1 MSNAAPRSGE
11 PPTIEGD
18 AAGERSRALMER
30 ARTLLPGGVSSPVRA
45 YRAVGG
51 EPLVIE
57 SGAGALITDVDG
69 REYVDYVCSWG
80 PLILGHAH
88 PAVVE
93 AVREAAGRGTSF
105 GAPSEPEIALAERIV
120 DAVPS
125 VEMVRFVNSG
135 TEATMSA
142 IRLARA
148 ATGRDLLLK
157 FEGCYHGH
165 ADGLLASAG
174 SGIAT
179 LGLPDSP
186 GVPAAAAAQTLVVPY
201 NDLAATEAALA
212 AHAGRVAC
220 VIVEPV
226 AANMG
231 VVPPAPEFLA
241 GLRAACDRAGALLL
255 FDEVITGFRLAR
267 GGAQERYGVRP
278 DLTALGKVI
287 GGGLPVGAYGGRREL
302 MERVAPAGD
311 VYQAG
316 TLSGNPLAMAAGI
329 ATLDPLDD
337 AAYERLE
344 QLGARLEA
352 GLRDAITQLG
362 GAPGARASV
371 ARVGSALTLFFR
383 ESPPSDYAEARQ
395 SDTAAFA
402 RFHRAMLARG
412 VHLPPSQFE
421 AWFVS
426 LAHDEA
432 LVDRTVE
439 AAAGALADALDG
451 R

>member
-1 MSNAAPRSGE
+1 
-11 PPTIEGD
+11 
-18 AAGERSRALMER
+18 MER

-45 YRAVGG
+45 YRAVSG

-120 DAVPS
+120 EAVPS
-125 VEMVRFVNSG
+125 IELVRFVNSG

-148 ATGRDLLLK
+148 ATARDLVLK
-157 FEGCYHGH
+157 FDGGYHGH

-212 AHAGRVAC
+212 AHAGDVAC

-231 VVPPAPEFLA
+231 VVPPTPEFLA
-241 GLRAACDRAGALLL
+241 GLRAACDRAGTLLL

-267 GGAQERYGVRP
+267 GGAQERYDVRP

-329 ATLDPLDD
+329 ATLDPLDA

-352 GLRDAITQLG
+352 GLRDAIAQLG
-362 GAPGARASV
+362 GAAAARASI

-395 SDTAAFA
+395 CDTEAFA
-402 RFHRAMLARG
+402 RFHRGMLARG

-439 AAAGALADALDG
+439 ATADALGEALDG

>member
-1 MSNAAPRSGE
+1 MMA
-11 PPTIEGD
+11 
-18 AAGERSRALMER
+18 R

-45 YRAVGG
+45 HSAVGG
-51 EPLVIE
+51 EPLVIASG
-57 SGAGALITDVDG
+57 SGALVTDVDG

-105 GAPSEPEIALAERIV
+105 GAPSEPEIALAERV
-120 DAVPS
+120 VEAVPS
-125 VEMVRFVNSG
+125 VELVRFVSSG

-148 ATGRDLLLK
+148 ATGRDLVLK

-186 GVPAAAAAQTLVVPY
+186 GVPAAVAAQTLVVPY
-201 NDLAATEAALA
+201 NDLAAAEAALA
-212 AHAGRVAC
+212 AHSGRVAC

-241 GLRAACDRAGALLL
+241 GLRAACDRTGALLL

-267 GGAQERYGVRP
+267 GGAQERYDVRP

-287 GGGLPVGAYGGRREL
+287 GGGLPVGAYGGPRAL

-316 TLSGNPLAMAAGI
+316 TLSGNPLAMAAGV
-329 ATLDPLDD
+329 ATLDELDGG
-337 AAYERLE
+337 AYERLE
-344 QLGARLEA
+344 QLGARLET
-352 GLRDAITQLG
+352 GLRRAI
-362 GAPGARASV
+362 ASVSAEAAARASV
-371 ARVGSALTLFFR
+371 ARVGSVLTLFFR
-383 ESPPSDYAEARQ
+383 ESPPRDFAEARQ

-412 VHLPPSQFE
+412 VYLPPSQFE

-439 AAAGALADALDG
+439 AAAEALNEALG
-451 R
+451 SR